1 MTDPEIIEFMG
12 MDVFEFPELWN
23 RSHEGKSFSVEEKGK
38 IFFPIYSIARS
49 ISTGGLNPDP

>member
-23 RSHEGKSFSVEEKGK
+23 RSHEGKSVSVSEMG
-38 IFFPIYSIARS
+38 FPIYSIARS